1 MNLLLTS
8 SFYLYAHH
16 PTPLCCSWVI
26 KFTHSSHLINKLLLI
41 LEHFCLCSLQ
51 TWQNTDLYWKVNH
64 VYFTLS
70 QFIKHCYLVVSFLV
84 YIFANNSVLRLFSKL
99 CWTQQCTWANLC
111 LLLSNRISHRSL
123 AFSGAEF
130 GKKYPSMIVCLCS
143 PKRIYLHPSYIL
155 ILRAPVSVHDA
166 HGNVSSVYFLTC

>member
-111 LLLSNRISHRSL
+111 LLLSNTEFLTDLLPSVELSL
-123 AFSGAEF
+123 VRN
-130 GKKYPSMIVCLCS
+130 I
-143 PKRIYLHPSYIL
+143 HPW
-155 ILRAPVSVHDA
+155 
-166 HGNVSSVYFLTC
+166 SSVFAVQRGSIFTHLTSWSWEPLCQSMMPMGMFHLFTF